1 MDVAKIPPMAATS
14 PTTMLEVRKERPDDR
29 AGIHDVVRRSCG
41 SMEANLVDKLRS
53 NGAVLL
59 SLLALLDGT
68 PVGHVLYSP
77 ATIGNVSGAALG
89 PMGVVPEH
97 QRHAIGSRLIETGN
111 RMLAE
116 GGCPFIVVL
125 GHAAYYP
132 RFGFVPAS
140 TYGVSCV
147 WPVPNDVFMIR
158 VLDASAMQGVSGRAT
173 YRDEFLSDELA

>member
-1 MDVAKIPPMAATS
+1 
-14 PTTMLEVRKERPDDR
+14 
-29 AGIHDVVRRSCG
+29 
-41 SMEANLVDKLRS
+41 
-53 NGAVLL
+53 
-59 SLLALLDGT
+59 
-68 PVGHVLYSP
+68 
-77 ATIGNVSGAALG
+77 
-89 PMGVVPEH
+89 
-97 QRHAIGSRLIETGN
+97 
-111 RMLAE
+111 MLAE

-158 VLDASAMQGVSGRAT
+158 VLDASAMQGVSGKAT

>member
-1 MDVAKIPPMAATS
+1 
-14 PTTMLEVRKERPDDR
+14 MLEIREEGPDD
-29 AGIHDVVRRSCG
+29 ADGIHDVVSRSCG
-41 SMEANLVDKLRS
+41 SVEADLVDKLRS

-59 SLLALLDGT
+59 SVLAVLDGT

-77 ATIGNVSGAALG
+77 ATIGRVSGAALG

-97 QRHAIGSRLIETGN
+97 QRQGIGSRLIEAGN

-116 GGCPFIVVL
+116 RGCPFIVVL

-140 TYGVSCV
+140 VHRVSCV
-147 WPVPNDVFMIR
+147 WPVPDDVFMIR
-158 VLDASAMQGVSGRAT
+158 VLDAPAMRGVSGRVR
-173 YRDEFLSDELA
+173 YRDEFMSDELA

>member
-1 MDVAKIPPMAATS
+1 MSATS
-14 PTTMLEVRKERPDDR
+14 PTAMLQIREEDPNDR
-29 AGIHDVVRRSCG
+29 AGIHDVVSRSCG
-41 SMEANLVDKLRS
+41 SREANLVTTLRS

-59 SLLALLDGT
+59 SLLAVLDGT

-77 ATIGNVSGAALG
+77 ATVGHVSGAALG
-89 PMGVVPEH
+89 PMGVVPDH
-97 QRHAIGSRLIETGN
+97 QRHGIGSRLIETGN

-116 GGCPFIVVL
+116 RSCPFIVVL

-140 TYGVSCV
+140 THGVSCV
-147 WPVPNDVFMIR
+147 WPVPDDVFMIK
-158 VLDASAMQGVSGRAT
+158 VLDATAMRGVSGRAR